1 MGNLRE
7 ENKMKESET
16 IEHMQSAIDALKDA
30 KVHMQKLKADHQEAL
45 RLLARTEE
53 ERRIAVA
60 QVAHFKKVIDQKN
73 KDLESTAYTSVNFK
87 QGAL

>member
-1 MGNLRE
+1 MDNLRE

-30 KVHMQKLKADHQEAL
+30 KVHMQKLKADYQEAL

-60 QVAHFKKVIDQKN
+60 QVAHFKEVVDQRNKELETRGSID
-73 KDLESTAYTSVNFK
+73 
-87 QGAL
+87 

>member
-1 MGNLRE
+1 MT
-7 ENKMKESET
+7 KSET

-30 KVHMQKLKADHQEAL
+30 KVHMQKLKADYQEAL

-60 QVAHFKKVIDQKN
+60 QVAHFKEVIDQRN
-73 KDLESTAYTSVNFK
+73 KELETR
-87 QGAL
+87 GPID

>member
-1 MGNLRE
+1 MT
-7 ENKMKESET
+7 ESET

-30 KVHMQKLKADHQEAL
+30 KVHMQKLKADYQEAL

-60 QVAHFKKVIDQKN
+60 QVAHLKEVVDQRNKELETRGSID
-73 KDLESTAYTSVNFK
+73 
-87 QGAL
+87 

>member
-1 MGNLRE
+1 MT
-7 ENKMKESET
+7 ESET

-30 KVHMQKLKADHQEAL
+30 KVHMQKLKADYQEAL

-60 QVAHFKKVIDQKN
+60 QVAHFKEVIDQRN
-73 KDLESTAYTSVNFK
+73 KELETR
-87 QGAL
+87 GPID

>member
-1 MGNLRE
+1 
-7 ENKMKESET
+7 MKESET

-30 KVHMQKLKADHQEAL
+30 KVHMQKLKADYQEAL

-60 QVAHFKKVIDQKN
+60 QVAHFKEVVDQRNKELETRGSID
-73 KDLESTAYTSVNFK
+73 
-87 QGAL
+87 